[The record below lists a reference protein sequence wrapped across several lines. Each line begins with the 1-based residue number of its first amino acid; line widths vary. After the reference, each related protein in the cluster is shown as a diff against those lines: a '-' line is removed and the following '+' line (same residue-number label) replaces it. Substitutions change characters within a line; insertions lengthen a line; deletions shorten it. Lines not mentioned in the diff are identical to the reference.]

1 MKHKL
6 LFYFTLFTTLVS
18 FSQSLD
24 PNFGPNSGIVT
35 TTPLS
40 YSVSNDFVRAA
51 TLQADGKIVVVGRT
65 WNGSGAGYI
74 ARFTATE
81 ILDTSFNFCGFR
93 YLPSAVNAIAIQPDG
108 KIIIAFSNAIYRLNT
123 DGTTDTTFTSPNL
136 TTFSALQINEIAIN
150 NSGKIIFT
158 GNYSNG
164 TDTDL
169 IVGSL
174 NSDGSLTTS
183 FDTDGIAVL
192 NLPGTSENGYN
203 LKITPTNG
211 KITICGTKAISSTDS
226 DFFITRY
233 TSTGALDIFGTN
245 GVLTFDYGTNDA
257 LTSMDFQSDGKLIVV
272 GTSRDTPGIEYLI
285 ARRINTNGTIDT
297 TLNFNRGGFRKY
309 YNGSSA
315 INRSEVKIIA
325 SDKIA
330 ISGSSYLAGFGTS
343 TPAVIQLDANGNY
356 DSSFVGSASYCY
368 CDAYDGN
375 FSYTGFLLQ
384 RPDGSY
390 IVGATSYDTSNYKIR
405 LVNFAASGSYVN
417 DTNINLLQGTDKVV
431 SMIEQTNGKT
441 VALLSSEQ
449 QSVGTS
455 ALLVR
460 YNSNGNIDT
469 LFGADNSGLVD
480 TGLVNPYRLAKQTDG
495 KILVVSTDGLIK
507 RFTADG
513 YLDTGF
519 ANSGVLDFSPTATNG
534 AVSFIDN
541 IVTSSDGKIYI
552 VFDYTTVNNLYNIGL
567 YRLNNDGSIDTTFG
581 VDGIATTRYD
591 IIDANEA
598 EWPTDAFLQS
608 DNKIVMACSIN
619 NNGNWIGGIV
629 RFNATG
635 TLDTTFGINGKVT
648 AQTGTYYY
656 PYTIKSTQN
665 NKFLIDARIS
675 NTRLLTQFNSD
686 GSYDTSFGTNGSVTI
701 PYSSGDMV
709 LQPDGKILCSANGGI
724 LRFST
729 NGTLDTGFGTNGT
742 LTTSIYTNYNHV
754 INKLLWTQNG
764 KLLEGGYTF
773 TGSKYIGALI
783 RYTDI
788 ALGTLDFA
796 VAENKILVYPNPIE
810 SEATFSY
817 TLEEDSVI
825 SITVTDMMGRVVKTI
840 RSYELQN
847 SGNYKQK
854 VALGEMASGNYLL
867 VFSSPKGT
875 QSIKLIKKS

>member
-1 MKHKL
+1 MKYKL
-6 LFYFTLFTTLVS
+6 LFYFTLFTTVVS

-24 PNFGPNSGIVT
+24 PNFGPNGGIVI
-35 TTPLS
+35 TPQLS
-40 YSVSNDFVRAA
+40 ISFSDDFVRGA
-51 TLQADGKIVVVGRT
+51 TLQPDGKIVVI
-65 WNGSGAGYI
+65 GATLSNSNGYI
-74 ARFTATE
+74 ARFTASE

-93 YLPSAVNAIAIQPDG
+93 YFSSAINAIAIQPDG
-108 KIIIAFSNAIYRLNT
+108 KIIIATSNAIYRINT
-123 DGTTDTTFTSPNL
+123 DGSTDSTFSSPNL
-136 TTFSALQINEIAIN
+136 TNFSALKINAIAIN

-164 TDTDL
+164 TDADL

-174 NSDGSLTTS
+174 NSDGSFTTS

-192 NLPGTSENGYN
+192 NLPGTNEYGNN
-203 LKITPTNG
+203 LKITPING

-272 GTSRDTPGIEYLI
+272 GTSKVTSGHEYLI
-285 ARRINTNGTIDT
+285 ARRINANGTLDT
-297 TLNFNRGGFRKY
+297 TLNFNSLGFRKY
-309 YNGSSA
+309 SNQPFSLIS
-315 INRSEVKIIA
+315 SEVKIIA
-325 SDKIA
+325 SDKIV
-330 ISGSSYLAGFGTS
+330 ISGNYYLFNGSTTS
-343 TPAVIQLDANGNY
+343 APAVVQLDANGNFDLDFITNIGY
-356 DSSFVGSASYCY
+356 GISV
-368 CDAYDGN
+368 AYDGN
-375 FSYTGFLLQ
+375 FSYANFLLQ
-384 RPDGSY
+384 RTDGSY
-390 IVGATSYDTSNYKIR
+390 IVGGTSNNNSNYKIR
-405 LVNFAASGSYVN
+405 FVNIAASGSYIN
-417 DTNINLLQGTDKVV
+417 ETNTNLLNGNDRVV
-431 SMIEQTNGKT
+431 SMVEQTNGKT

-449 QSVGTS
+449 EGIGST

-460 YNSNGNIDT
+460 YNNNGNIDT

-552 VFDYTTVNNLYNIGL
+552 VFDGYFNNLNSIGL

-581 VDGIATTRYD
+581 VDGIASARFDT
-591 IIDANEA
+591 IDVNDR
-598 EWPTDAFLQS
+598 EWPTDAFIQS

-686 GSYDTSFGTNGSVTI
+686 GSYDTSFGTNGSVAI

-724 LRFST
+724 LRYTT

-783 RYTDI
+783 RYTDL

-796 VAENKILVYPNPIE
+796 VTENKILVYPNPIE

-825 SITVTDMMGRVVKTI
+825 SITITDMMGRVVKTI
-840 RSYELQN
+840 RSNELQN
-847 SGNYKQK
+847 SGNYQQK
-854 VALGEMASGNYLL
+854 VAIGEMASGNYLL

-875 QSIKLIKKS
+875 QSVKLIKKS

>member
-1 MKHKL
+1 MKNKL
-6 LFYFTLFTTLVS
+6 LFYFTLFTTAVS

-24 PNFGPNSGIVT
+24 ANFGPNGGIVIT
-35 TTPLS
+35 EQLS
-40 YSVSNDFVRAA
+40 NAASNDFVRAA
-51 TLQADGKIVVVGRT
+51 TLQADGKILVVGRT

-93 YLPSAVNAIAIQPDG
+93 YLSSAVNAIAIQPDG

-123 DGTTDTTFTSPNL
+123 DGSKDVNFISPNL
-136 TTFSALQINEIAIN
+136 TNFTALQINAVAIN

-192 NLPGTSENGYN
+192 NLPGTSEYGYN

-211 KITICGTKAISSTDS
+211 KITICGSKEISSTDS

-233 TSTGALDIFGTN
+233 TSTGTLDIFGTN

-257 LTSMDFQSDGKLIVV
+257 LTSMDFQSDGKLILV
-272 GTSRDTPGIEYLI
+272 GSSRDTTPVEYLI
-285 ARRINTNGTIDT
+285 ARRINTNGTLDT
-297 TLNFNRGGFRKY
+297 TVNFNRGGFRKY

-315 INRSEVKIIA
+315 IDRSEVKIIA

-330 ISGSSYLAGFGTS
+330 ISGSSYLAGPVTG

-368 CDAYDGN
+368 CFAYDGN
-375 FSYTGFLLQ
+375 FSYTSFLLQ
-384 RPDGSY
+384 KPDGSY
-390 IVGATSYDTSNYKIR
+390 IVGATSYDTINYKIR

-431 SMIEQTNGKT
+431 SIIEQTNGKT
-441 VALLSSEQ
+441 VALLTSEQ
-449 QSVGTS
+449 QGVGNT
-455 ALLVR
+455 ALLTR
-460 YNSNGNIDT
+460 NNSNGNIDT
-469 LFGADNSGLVD
+469 LFGADNTGLVD
-480 TGLVNPYRLAKQTDG
+480 TGLVNPYRLAKQSDG
-495 KILVVSTDGLIK
+495 KMLISTLDGLIK
-507 RFTADG
+507 RFTVDG
-513 YLDTGF
+513 SLDTGF
-519 ANSGVLDFSPTATNG
+519 ANSGVLDFSPTATGG
-534 AVSFIDN
+534 AVNFIDN

-552 VFDYTTVNNLYNIGL
+552 VFDYFNNSLYNIGL

-581 VDGIATTRYD
+581 VDGIATARFDT
-591 IIDANEA
+591 IDVNE
-598 EWPTDAFLQS
+598 EEFPTDIFIQS
-608 DNKIVMACSIN
+608 DNKIVMACSIDI
-619 NNGNWIGGIV
+619 NGNWIGGIV

-648 AQTGTYYY
+648 VQTGTVYY
-656 PYTIKSTQN
+656 PFTIKGTQN

-675 NTRLLTQFNSD
+675 NTRLVTQFNSD

-701 PYSSGDMV
+701 PYSGGDMV

-729 NGTLDTGFGTNGT
+729 NGTLDTGFGANGT

-796 VAENKILVYPNPIE
+796 VTENKILVYPNPIE

-817 TLEEDSVI
+817 TLQEDAVI
-825 SITVTDMMGRVVKTI
+825 SISIVDMMGRVMKTI
-840 RSYELQN
+840 RSNEMQGAGDHNQN
-847 SGNYKQK
+847 
-854 VALGEMASGNYLL
+854 VAIGEFLSGNYLL

-875 QSIKLIKKS
+875 QSFKLIKEN

>member
-6 LFYFTLFTTLVS
+6 LFYFTLFTTSVS

-24 PNFGPNSGIVT
+24 PNFGPNGGIVIT
-35 TTPLS
+35 EQLS
-40 YSVSNDFVRAA
+40 NAVSNDFVRAA

-93 YLPSAVNAIAIQPDG
+93 YLSSAVNAIAIQPDG

-123 DGTTDTTFTSPNL
+123 DGSTDTTFISPNL
-136 TTFSALQINEIAIN
+136 TTFSDLQINAIAIN

-164 TDTDL
+164 SDTDL

-211 KITICGTKAISSTDS
+211 KITICGSKAISSTDS

-272 GTSRDTPGIEYLI
+272 GTSRDTPGVEYLI
-285 ARRINTNGTIDT
+285 VRRINTNGTLDT

-330 ISGSSYLAGFGTS
+330 ISGSSYLAGTGTG
-343 TPAVIQLDANGNY
+343 TPAVIQLNANGNY
-356 DSSFVGSASYCY
+356 DTSFIGSASYCY
-368 CDAYDGN
+368 CGAYDGN
-375 FSYTGFLLQ
+375 FSYTSFLLQ

-405 LVNFAASGSYVN
+405 LVNFDASGSYVN
-417 DTNINLLQGTDKVV
+417 DANINLLQGTDKVV

-441 VALLSSEQ
+441 VALLASEQ
-449 QSVGTS
+449 QSIGNS
-455 ALLVR
+455 AFLVR

-469 LFGADNSGLVD
+469 LFGADNNGLVD
-480 TGLVNPYRLAKQTDG
+480 TGLINPYRLAKQSDG
-495 KILVVSTDGLIK
+495 KMLISTLGGLIK

-519 ANSGVLDFSPTATNG
+519 ANSGILDFSPTATNG
-534 AVSFIDN
+534 LVDFVDN
-541 IVTSSDGKIYI
+541 IITSSDGKIYI
-552 VFDYTTVNNLYNIGL
+552 VFDLYFNNLYSIGL

-581 VDGIATTRYD
+581 VDGIATARFDT
-591 IIDANEA
+591 IDVIDR
-598 EWPTDAFLQS
+598 EWPTDAFIQS

-656 PYTIKSTQN
+656 PYTIKGTQN
-665 NKFLIDARIS
+665 NKFMIDARIS
-675 NTRLLTQFNSD
+675 NTRLVTQFNSD

-709 LQPDGKILCSANGGI
+709 LQPDGKILCSANGEI
-724 LRFST
+724 LRYTT
-729 NGTLDTGFGTNGT
+729 NGSLDTGFGTNGT

-773 TGSKYIGALI
+773 TGSKYIGTLI
-783 RYTDI
+783 RYTDL

-796 VAENKILVYPNPIE
+796 VTENKILVYPNPIE
-810 SEATFSY
+810 SEATFCY
-817 TLEEDSVI
+817 TLEENSVI
-825 SITVTDMMGRVVKTI
+825 SITITDMMGRVVKTI
-840 RSYELQN
+840 LSNDLQI
-847 SGNYKQK
+847 SGSYKQI
-854 VALGEMASGNYLL
+854 VAIGEMASGNYLL
-867 VFSSPKGT
+867 VFSSPKGK